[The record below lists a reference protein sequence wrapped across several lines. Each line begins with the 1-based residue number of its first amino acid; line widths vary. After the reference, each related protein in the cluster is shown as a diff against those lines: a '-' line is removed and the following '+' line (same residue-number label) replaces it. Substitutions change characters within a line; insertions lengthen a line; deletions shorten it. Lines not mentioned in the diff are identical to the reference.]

1 LTPHPPTLEQAIAE
15 IMALDRVVVGLD
27 FDGTIAPIVEH
38 PDLAVPDPMAVNWLQ
53 TLATMPGMGVV
64 IVSGRAFDD
73 LRRRLGEVPGVTLV
87 GEHGNDYG
95 AREPRPAVLEDA
107 IEVVTSLGDR
117 TPGAIVE
124 VKQFSVTF
132 HTRNVSGPRANE
144 ALAFLHRWASERKK
158 LTVLEGKEVL
168 ELSVATRTKGDAIMD
183 IGVDADAIV
192 FIGDDKTDE
201 TVFEALRP
209 GDVGV
214 KVGEGDTA
222 AQYRIPDVNGVGRL
236 LETMAEMR
244 RRRV

>member
-1 LTPHPPTLEQAIAE
+1 LTLEQIIAE
-15 IMALDRVVVGLD
+15 TMALDSVVIGLD

-53 TLATMPGMGVV
+53 TLATMPGLGVV

-73 LRRRLGEVPGVTLV
+73 LRRRLGEVPGVTLI

-95 AREPRPAVLEDA
+95 AREPRSAVLEEA
-107 IEVVTSLGDR
+107 IGVVTDLSDR

-124 VKQFSVTF
+124 VKQSSVTF
-132 HTRNVSGPRANE
+132 HTRNVSGPRAGE
-144 ALAFLHRWASERKK
+144 ALALLRRWASERKE
-158 LTVLEGKEVL
+158 LTILEGKEIL
-168 ELSVATRTKGDAIMD
+168 ELSVANRTKGDAIME
-183 IGVDADAIV
+183 IGSDADAVV

-201 TVFEALRP
+201 TVFEALGP

-222 AQYRIPDVNGVGRL
+222 ARYRIPGVSDVARL
-236 LETMAEMR
+236 LEIMAGER